1 MKNILRFSLVALM
14 FMSVLVACKE
24 NKKADAPAVEE
35 TQGVIE
41 FISPGNLA
49 QLDLNSLQLIDV
61 RKQEE
66 MAKGAIP
73 GAQNMDYFADD
84 FESQVQTLDKS
95 KPIYV
100 YCKIGGRSAR
110 AAVKLQEM
118 GFEKIYD
125 LDGGIMAWIDQGNN
139 IE

>member
-1 MKNILRFSLVALM
+1 MKKILRFSLLAVM
-14 FMSVLVACKE
+14 FMSVAVSCKE
-24 NKKADAPAVEE
+24 NKKSDTSEVEQV
-35 TQGVIE
+35 QGVIE

-84 FESQVQTLDKS
+84 FESQVQELDKS
-95 KPIYV
+95 EPIYV

-118 GFEKIYD
+118 GFERIYD

>member
-1 MKNILRFSLVALM
+1 MNHKT
-14 FMSVLVACKE
+14 
-24 NKKADAPAVEE
+24 P
-35 TQGVIE
+35 
-41 FISPGNLA
+41 
-49 QLDLNSLQLIDV
+49 
-61 RKQEE
+61 KQEE

-84 FESQVQTLDKS
+84 FESQVETLDKA

-125 LDGGIMAWIDQGNN
+125 LDGGIMAWIDQGNT